1 MIVGITALKDCLGP
15 KVLKGLIIISGTP
28 NDLLIEIQT
37 EEIKN
42 RFINETLDQK
52 QIEECSIKLGTLEKE
67 LETKSLRW
75 FELSEN

>member
-1 MIVGITALKDCLGP
+1 MEGYYKKTTLNFKQQKEFKKLERDIK
-15 KVLKGLIIISGTP
+15 
-28 NDLLIEIQT
+28 NIEIQK